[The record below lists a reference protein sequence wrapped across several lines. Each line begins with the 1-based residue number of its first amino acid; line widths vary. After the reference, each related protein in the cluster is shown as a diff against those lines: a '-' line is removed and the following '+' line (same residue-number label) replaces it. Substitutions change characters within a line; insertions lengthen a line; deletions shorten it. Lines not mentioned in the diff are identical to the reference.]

1 MRKMMLTNK
10 GDVRNIL
17 GSNEASVKN
26 KLARNSQWHVISI
39 SESFKQHGHMYL
51 AILNLAAHLSS
62 HPIARTLMNI
72 GKKQVNTRKTVKS
85 RSNQHKATTTKRDE
99 PERVASV
106 EQMQQ
111 PIHNY
116 KERWKMLA
124 AAAMGDGGFKTR
136 SQCVADASFSSEYGR
151 VTDSVSVEIQQKLS
165 HFTGAD
171 VDSNRVLGAVCN
183 SKQSTLNKIAATK
196 LNFIEQIL
204 YDLTLIK
211 DEIEFA
217 TDPVHYNDPGHSF
230 A

>member
-151 VTDSVSVEIQQKLS
+151 VTDSVSVEIQQKLDCLVFPS
-165 HFTGAD
+165 PFCRTHMESQNQNLPKNLGD
-171 VDSNRVLGAVCN
+171 VILDYLPLIGSSNHL
-183 SKQSTLNKIAATK
+183 
-196 LNFIEQIL
+196 
-204 YDLTLIK
+204 
-211 DEIEFA
+211 
-217 TDPVHYNDPGHSF
+217 PVQ
-230 A
+230 